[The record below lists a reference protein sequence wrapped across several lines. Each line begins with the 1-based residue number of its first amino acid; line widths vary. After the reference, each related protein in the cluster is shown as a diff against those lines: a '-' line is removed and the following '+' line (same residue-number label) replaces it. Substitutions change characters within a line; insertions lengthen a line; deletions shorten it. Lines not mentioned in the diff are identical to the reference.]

1 MAADH
6 DGACSGSPFEK
17 ETGWCSHSAHWQ
29 RKNPPWWKPAFH
41 EGCHGSAA
49 ACADEV
55 HGKPPAPARERANYV
70 AAPAYFNLNQAC
82 VVVNRAL
89 NPFGGFGCYLVGSS
103 LYRKDHRDVDVRF
116 LMSDEGYDRMFRTQV
131 PSGPL
136 FLFRPCGWAA
146 FLDRRGLCLE
156 DRGVFTGDVL
166 RATTTTE
173 HVKLPVSDVDD
184 RVVVNVDDSSLR
196 GLEEAAPDDELR
208 LLAFRDGRDEDL
220 HLGPA
225 STTDDLDVSHRFLDV
240 QVGSDEPDVTDVN
253 AFQWDSCLDGHSAWH
268 EYEFRSSVDE
278 RAMSEAAVFTA
289 DDGPLHDFLH
299 R

>member
-1 MAADH
+1 MTVLASEETWVAADH

-89 NPFGGFGCYLVGSS
+89 DPFGGFGCYLVGSS

-116 LMSDEGYDRMFRTQV
+116 LMSDEGYDRMFRTQIGWLDPLWSLLCASV
-131 PSGPL
+131 SLWLSQQSG
-136 FLFRPCGWAA
+136 
-146 FLDRRGLCLE
+146 
-156 DRGVFTGDVL
+156 
-166 RATTTTE
+166 
-173 HVKLPVSDVDD
+173 LPVDFQIQRMTQANEGHDGLRSAIGILYDYPGEKP
-184 RVVVNVDDSSLR
+184 SLL
-196 GLEEAAPDDELR
+196 GVPAMAAVAAALAAPAKQESGEPEEA
-208 LLAFRDGRDEDL
+208 
-220 HLGPA
+220 
-225 STTDDLDVSHRFLDV
+225 
-240 QVGSDEPDVTDVN
+240 
-253 AFQWDSCLDGHSAWH
+253 
-268 EYEFRSSVDE
+268 
-278 RAMSEAAVFTA
+278 
-289 DDGPLHDFLH
+289 
-299 R
+299 